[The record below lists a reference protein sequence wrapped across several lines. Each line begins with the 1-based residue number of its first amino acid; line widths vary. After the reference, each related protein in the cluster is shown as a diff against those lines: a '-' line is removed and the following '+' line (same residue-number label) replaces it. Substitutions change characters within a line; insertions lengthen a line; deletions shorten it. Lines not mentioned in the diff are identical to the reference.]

1 MLKVIALSV
10 LSCMMVVSVFL
21 SRLMAAEPST
31 PAGVSTQSDGFKPV
45 VEAPL
50 PDGFPTYTPVGK
62 IEVKQYPA
70 YRKAET
76 SGRVAFWTLFEHI
89 TSSGISMTA
98 PVEMTYEKDGA
109 PVGKERAMA
118 FFMGRRTLAHRAG
131 METSKW
137 STFRLRR

>member
-10 LSCMMVVSVFL
+10 LSCMMVVSASF
-21 SRLMAAEPST
+21 
-31 PAGVSTQSDGFKPV
+31 PADGGRAVYASGSVTQSDGFKPV

-70 YRKAET
+70 YRKET

-89 TSSGISMTA
+89 TSSGS
-98 PVEMTYEKDGA
+98 
-109 PVGKERAMA
+109 R
-118 FFMGRRTLAHRAG
+118 
-131 METSKW
+131 
-137 STFRLRR
+137 